1 MDIQTMRKQLGD
13 TQSEFAMRYQIPFRT
28 IQNWENG
35 IRKPPEYMMI
45 LLEHQVKEDLIN
57 RKTKELPK
65 YDVKKQN
72 LPKRS
77 DFVGVLSWF
86 KAVNDC
92 ISQPIVFALDEAL
105 MCQGYFSGRNDEY
118 LIWVYGPD
126 SVTRFNGVA
135 VVGNN
140 INKIDVQSENGLL
153 YTNFNR
159 TLIDSFANESI
170 LDMQGITEAVSKYY
184 FSHGNSFNGIFVSP
198 EYQQKFELIVN
209 EAIEYYRD

>member
-13 TQSEFAMRYQIPFRT
+13 TQTEFSMRYQIPFRT

-77 DFVGVLSWF
+77 DFVGALS
-86 KAVNDC
+86 
-92 ISQPIVFALDEAL
+92 
-105 MCQGYFSGRNDEY
+105 
-118 LIWVYGPD
+118 
-126 SVTRFNGVA
+126 
-135 VVGNN
+135 
-140 INKIDVQSENGLL
+140 
-153 YTNFNR
+153 
-159 TLIDSFANESI
+159 
-170 LDMQGITEAVSKYY
+170 
-184 FSHGNSFNGIFVSP
+184 
-198 EYQQKFELIVN
+198 
-209 EAIEYYRD
+209 

>member
-1 MDIQTMRKQLGD
+1 MRKQLGD
-13 TQSEFAMRYQIPFRT
+13 TQSEFAMRYQLPFRT

-45 LLEHQVKEDLIN
+45 LLEDRVKEDLIN

-65 YDVKKQN
+65 YDAKKQN

-77 DFVGVLSWF
+77 DFVGTLSWL

-105 MCQGYFSGRNDEY
+105 MCQWYFSGRNDEY

-126 SVTRFNGVA
+126 SVTRFNGIA
-135 VVGNN
+135 VVSNN
-140 INKIDVQSENGLL
+140 NKKIDVQNKNGLL
-153 YTNFNR
+153 YTNFNK

-184 FSHGNSFNGIFVSP
+184 YFHGNSFNGIFVPP

-209 EAIEYYRD
+209 EAIEY